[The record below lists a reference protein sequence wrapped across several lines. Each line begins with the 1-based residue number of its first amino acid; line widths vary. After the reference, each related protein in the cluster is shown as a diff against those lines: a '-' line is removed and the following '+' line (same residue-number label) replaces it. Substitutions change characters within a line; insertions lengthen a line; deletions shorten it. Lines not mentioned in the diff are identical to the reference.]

1 MKATAYRSELALGF
15 LIGKP
20 ALICMNAL
28 FNRSHKEER
37 V

>member
-1 MKATAYRSELALGF
+1 MKATEYRSELCAGL

-20 ALICMNAL
+20 ALICINAW

>member
-1 MKATAYRSELALGF
+1 MKARLSSELCAGL

-20 ALICMNAL
+20 ALIRMNAL
-28 FNRSHKEER
+28 SNRSHKEER